1 MTTYKNILY
10 KFLSRPAIVVAPDLI
25 GCKIIRNFSNSKS
38 IEATIVETE
47 AYTEGDPACHAYKRK
62 TKRNAIMFG
71 EAGNIYVYKIYGIHH
86 CLNFVTDQKNLPS
99 AVLIRAVEFKE
110 KDFINFNNIHRLGA
124 GPGKLCNTLNIDT
137 DLSGSKLTN
146 KNEINLKLRD
156 KIFQNKIDSK
166 EYTITQTTRIGIT
179 QGIDLPWRWFLNE
192 SRSVSKR

>member
-1 MTTYKNILY
+1 MITYKNKLC
-10 KFLSRPAIVVAPDLI
+10 KFLSRSAVDVAPDLI
-25 GCKIIRNFSNSKS
+25 GCKIIRNFSNLKS

-62 TKRNAIMFG
+62 TKRNSIMFG
-71 EAGNIYVYKIYGIHH
+71 EAGYIYVYKIYGVHH
-86 CLNFVTDQKNLPS
+86 CLNFVTDQVEIPS

-110 KDFINFNNIHRLGA
+110 EDFINIDKLHRIGA
-124 GPGKLCNTLNIDT
+124 GPGKLCSALNINT
-137 DLSGSKLTN
+137 DLSGRKLTN

>member
-1 MTTYKNILY
+1 MTTYKNKLY